1 MRESSTVTEDVK
13 QRLNWLLI
21 FVVICFSVLVISLW
35 YLQMIKGEEFRER
48 AVENCIRALVEDA
61 PRGRIYDRREELLVT
76 NRPAVVVS
84 IIPAEVD
91 DLEKLSERLGRII
104 GISPEEISQ
113 TVKNY
118 LENPFKPVKILDD
131 CKTNKIVEIEE
142 RKDELKG
149 VVLEVK
155 PRRDYLYHDFAA
167 HSLGYVGEIDKE
179 ELQQFGNPK
188 FQGGDIIGKA
198 GLEKYYDDILRGEK
212 GGKEVEVDALGQEIT
227 TLLYQKPVPGE
238 DLVLTID
245 RDLQLY
251 GENLLFDKKGSIIVS
266 DPNSGEILAL
276 VNRPSFNPNLF
287 ADGISHSDWERLSSD
302 VDYPLTNRS
311 VQGVYSPGSI
321 FKVVTA
327 IAALEEGV
335 TDRKRK
341 IYCSGSFE
349 LAGQVFTCWKET
361 GHGSLSI
368 VDGIAHSCN
377 IYFYTL
383 GKDLGIE
390 RFNKYMQK
398 FGLGE
403 KTGIDLPA
411 EAIGTIPSAQWKKRE
426 VNEIW
431 FPGDTI
437 NLSIGQG
444 YLLLTP
450 LQVHNLITTIASE
463 GEVYKLHLVK
473 KIISADGKTVKE
485 IKPEIYK
492 KVDFSLDTIKIIK
505 EGLRQTIL
513 KGTGWRANIKELAV
527 AGKTG
532 TAQNPQGETHAWFIG
547 FAPYENP
554 EVCITV
560 FLENGGEGGEA
571 AAPIARAMMEKYFN
585 KKKKKKGN
593 KGAWHL
599 CFPFDEVLCRDPNFG
614 G

>member
-1 MRESSTVTEDVK
+1 MRESSTVPEDVK

-21 FVVICFSVLVISLW
+21 FVVICFAILVISLW
-35 YLQMIKGEEFRER
+35 YLQMIKGEEFKER
-48 AVENCIRALVEDA
+48 AVENCIRSLVEDA
-61 PRGRIYDRREELLVT
+61 PRGRIYDRQEKLLVT

-91 DLEKLSERLGRII
+91 DLEELSERLSGII
-104 GISPEEISQ
+104 GISPEKISQ

-118 LENPFKPVKILDD
+118 RENPFKPVKILDD

-142 RKDELKG
+142 KKNELKG

-155 PRRDYLYHDFAA
+155 PRRDYLYNDFAA

-212 GGKEVEVDALGQEIT
+212 GGKEVEVDASGQEVA

-245 RDLQLY
+245 KDLQLY
-251 GENLLFDKKGSIIVS
+251 GENLLFGNKGSIIMS
-266 DPNSGEILAL
+266 DPNTGEILAL
-276 VNRPSFNPNLF
+276 VNRPSFNPNIF
-287 ADGISHSDWERLSSD
+287 ANGISSSDWQRLSTD
-302 VDYPLTNRS
+302 ADYPLTNRS

-341 IYCSGSFE
+341 VYCSGSFE
-349 LAGQVFTCWKET
+349 LADQVFTCWKET
-361 GHGSLSI
+361 GHGSLNI
-368 VDGIAHSCN
+368 VDAIAYSCN
-377 IYFYTL
+377 IYFYTM

-411 EAIGTIPSAQWKKRE
+411 EAVGTIPSAQWKERE
-426 VNEIW
+426 FKEIW

-444 YLLLTP
+444 YLLSTP
-450 LQVHNLITTIASE
+450 LQVHNIITAITGE
-463 GEVYKLHLVK
+463 GEIYKLHLVK
-473 KIISADGKTVKE
+473 KVISADGKTVKE
-485 IKPEIYK
+485 IKPEIYRK
-492 KVDFSLDTIKIIK
+492 LNFSPDTFKIVK

-513 KGTGWRANIKELAV
+513 KGTGWRADIKGLAV

-571 AAPIARAMMEKYFN
+571 AAPIARAMLEKYFN
-585 KKKKKKGN
+585 IKN
-593 KGAWHL
+593 
-599 CFPFDEVLCRDPNFG
+599 
-614 G
+614 

>member
-1 MRESSTVTEDVK
+1 MRESSTVPEDVK

-21 FVVICFSVLVISLW
+21 FMVICFSILVISLW
-35 YLQMIKGEEFRER
+35 YLQMIKGEEFKER
-48 AVENCIRALVEDA
+48 AVENCIRSLVEDA
-61 PRGRIYDRREELLVT
+61 PRGRIYDRQEKLLVT

-84 IIPAEVD
+84 VIPAEVD
-91 DLEKLSERLGRII
+91 DLEKLSERLSRII
-104 GISPEEISQ
+104 GISPEKISQ

-118 LENPFKPVKILDD
+118 RENPFKPVKILDD

-149 VVLEVK
+149 VVLEIK

-212 GGKEVEVDALGQEIT
+212 GGKEVEVDALGQEIA
-227 TLLYQKPVPGE
+227 TLLYQKPVPGK

-251 GENLLFDKKGSIIVS
+251 GENLLFGKKGSIIVS

-276 VNRPSFNPNLF
+276 VNRPSFSPNIF
-287 ADGISHSDWERLSSD
+287 ANGISSSDWQRLSSD
-302 VDYPLTNRS
+302 ADYPLTNRS
-311 VQGVYSPGSI
+311 VQGLYSPGSI

-390 RFNKYMQK
+390 RYNKYMQK

-411 EAIGTIPSAQWKKRE
+411 EAIGTIPSAQWKRRE
-426 VNEIW
+426 VKEIW

-450 LQVHNLITTIASE
+450 LQVHNLITTIAME
-463 GEVYKLHLVK
+463 GETYKLHLVK

-492 KVDFSLDTIKIIK
+492 KEDFTSDTFKIIK

-513 KGTGWRANIKELAV
+513 KGTGWRVNIEELAV

-554 EVCITV
+554 EICITV

-571 AAPIARAMMEKYFN
+571 AAPIARAMLEKYFN
-585 KKKKKKGN
+585 IQN
-593 KGAWHL
+593 
-599 CFPFDEVLCRDPNFG
+599 
-614 G
+614 

>member
-1 MRESSTVTEDVK
+1 MRESSTIPEDVK

-21 FVVICFSVLVISLW
+21 FIIICFSILVIILW
-35 YLQMIKGEEFRER
+35 YLQMIKGEEFKKR
-48 AVENCIRALVEDA
+48 AVENCIRSLVEDA
-61 PRGRIYDRREELLVT
+61 PRGRIYDRQEELLVT

-91 DLEKLSERLGRII
+91 DLEKLSERLSRII
-104 GISPEEISQ
+104 DISPEEISQ
-113 TVKNY
+113 IVKNY
-118 LENPFKPVKILDD
+118 RENPFKPVKILDD

-155 PRRDYLYHDFAA
+155 PRRDYLFHDFAA

-188 FQGGDIIGKA
+188 LQGGDIIGKA

-212 GGKEVEVDALGQEIT
+212 GGKEVEVDASGQEIAV
-227 TLLYQKPVPGE
+227 LLYQKPVPGE

-251 GENLLFDKKGSIIVS
+251 GENLLFGKKGSIIVS
-266 DPNSGEILAL
+266 DPKTGEILAMI
-276 VNRPSFNPNLF
+276 NRPSFSPNIF
-287 ADGISHSDWERLSSD
+287 ANGISSSDWQRLSSD
-302 VDYPLTNRS
+302 ADYPLTNRS

-327 IAALEEGV
+327 VAALEEGV
-335 TDRKRK
+335 TNRNRK

-349 LAGQVFTCWKET
+349 LAGQVFACWKET
-361 GHGSLSI
+361 GHGSLSM
-368 VDGIAHSCN
+368 VDAIAHSCN
-377 IYFYTL
+377 VYFYTL

-398 FGLGE
+398 LGVGE

-411 EAIGTIPSAQWKKRE
+411 ESMGIIPSAQWKERE
-426 VNEIW
+426 VKEIW
-431 FPGDTI
+431 FPGDSI

-450 LQVHNLITTIASE
+450 LQVQNVITAIAAD
-463 GEVYKLHLVK
+463 GEIYKLHLVK
-473 KIISADGKTVKE
+473 KIISADGNTVKE
-485 IKPEIYK
+485 IKPEIYRK
-492 KVDFSLDTIKIIK
+492 LNFSPDTFKIVK

-532 TAQNPQGETHAWFIG
+532 TAENPQGETHAWFIG

-571 AAPIARAMMEKYFN
+571 AAPIARAMLEKYFDI
-585 KKKKKKGN
+585 K
-593 KGAWHL
+593 
-599 CFPFDEVLCRDPNFG
+599 R
-614 G
+614 

>member
-1 MRESSTVTEDVK
+1 MRESSTVPEDVK
-13 QRLNWLLI
+13 QRLNLLLI
-21 FVVICFSVLVISLW
+21 FIVICFLILIISLW

-48 AVENCIRALVEDA
+48 AVENCIRSLVEDA
-61 PRGRIYDRREELLVT
+61 PRGRIYDRRGELLVT

-84 IIPAEVD
+84 VIPAEID
-91 DLEKLSERLGRII
+91 DLEKLSERLSKII

-113 TVKNY
+113 IVINY
-118 LENPFKPVKILDD
+118 RENPFKPVKIQDD

-155 PRRDYLYHDFAA
+155 PRRNYLYHDFAA
-167 HSLGYVGEIDKE
+167 HSLGYVGEINKE
-179 ELQQFGNPK
+179 ELQQYGNPK
-188 FQGGDIIGKA
+188 YQGGDIIGKA
-198 GLEKYYDDILRGEK
+198 GLEKYYDDILRGKK
-212 GGKEVEVDALGQEIT
+212 GGKEVEVDALGQEIA
-227 TLLYQKPVPGE
+227 TLLYQKPVPGK

-245 RDLQLY
+245 RDLQLC
-251 GENLLFDKKGSIIVS
+251 GENLLFGKKGSIIAS
-266 DPNSGEILAL
+266 DPNTGEILAMI
-276 VNRPSFNPNLF
+276 NRPSFSPNIF
-287 ADGISHSDWERLSSD
+287 ANGISGSDWQRLSSD
-302 VDYPLTNRS
+302 ADYPLTNRS

-327 IAALEEGV
+327 VAALEEGV
-335 TDRKRK
+335 TNRNRK

-349 LAGQVFTCWKET
+349 LAGQVFTCWNET
-361 GHGSLSI
+361 GHGSLSM
-368 VDGIAHSCN
+368 VDAIAHSCN
-377 IYFYTL
+377 VYFYTL

-398 FGLGE
+398 LGVGE

-411 EAIGTIPSAQWKKRE
+411 EAMGIIPSAQWKERE
-426 VNEIW
+426 VKEIW
-431 FPGDTI
+431 FPGDSI

-450 LQVHNLITTIASE
+450 LQVQNVITAIAAD
-463 GEVYKLHLVK
+463 GEIYKLHLVK
-473 KIISADGKTVKE
+473 KIISADGNTVKE
-485 IKPEIYK
+485 IKPEIYRK
-492 KVDFSLDTIKIIK
+492 LNFSPDTFKIVK

-532 TAQNPQGETHAWFIG
+532 TAENPQGETHAWFIG

-571 AAPIARAMMEKYFN
+571 AAPIARAMLEKYFDI
-585 KKKKKKGN
+585 K
-593 KGAWHL
+593 
-599 CFPFDEVLCRDPNFG
+599 R
-614 G
+614 

>member
-1 MRESSTVTEDVK
+1 MRESSTIPEDVK
-13 QRLNWLLI
+13 QRLNWLSI
-21 FVVICFSVLVISLW
+21 FIIICFVILVISLW
-35 YLQMIKGEEFRER
+35 YLQMIKGGEFKER
-48 AVENCIRALVEDA
+48 AAENCIRSLVEDA
-61 PRGRIYDRREELLVT
+61 PRGRIYDRQKKLLVT

-91 DLEKLSERLGRII
+91 DLEKLSERLSRII
-104 GISPEEISQ
+104 DISPEEISQ

-118 LENPFKPVKILDD
+118 RDNPFKPLKILDD
-131 CKTNKIVEIEE
+131 CEMNKIVEIEE

-155 PRRDYLYHDFAA
+155 PRRNYLYHDFAA

-179 ELQQFGNPK
+179 ELVQFGNPK

-212 GGKEVEVDALGQEIT
+212 GGKEVEVDASGQEIA
-227 TLLYQKPVPGE
+227 TLLYQKPVPGG
-238 DLVLTID
+238 DLILTID
-245 RDLQLY
+245 RELQLY
-251 GENLLFDKKGSIIVS
+251 GENLLFDKKGSIVVS
-266 DPNSGEILAL
+266 DPKTGEILAL
-276 VNRPSFNPNLF
+276 VNKPSFSPNLF
-287 ADGISHSDWERLSSD
+287 ADGISHSDWQRLSFDS
-302 VDYPLTNRS
+302 DYPLTNRS
-311 VQGVYSPGSI
+311 IQGLYSPGSI
-321 FKVVTA
+321 FKVITA

-335 TDRKRK
+335 TDKKRK
-341 IYCSGSFE
+341 IYCPGSFE
-349 LAGQVFTCWKET
+349 LAGQTFTCWKET
-361 GHGSLSI
+361 GHGSLGI

-377 IYFYTL
+377 VYFYTL

-403 KTGIDLPA
+403 KTGIDLPV
-411 EAIGTIPSAQWKKRE
+411 EAVGIIPSAQWKKRE

-450 LQVHNLITTIASE
+450 LQVHTIICAIAAD
-463 GEVYKLHLVK
+463 GEIYKLRLVK
-473 KIISADGKTVKE
+473 KIILAEGETVKE

-492 KVDFSLDTIKIIK
+492 KVDFSLDTFKIVK
-505 EGLRQTIL
+505 EGLRQTLL
-513 KGTGWRANIKELAV
+513 KGTGWRANIDELAI

-547 FAPYENP
+547 YAPYENP

-560 FLENGGEGGEA
+560 FIENGGEGGEA
-571 AAPIARAMMEKYFN
+571 AAPIARAMLEKYIN
-585 KKKKKKGN
+585 IQK
-593 KGAWHL
+593 
-599 CFPFDEVLCRDPNFG
+599 
-614 G
+614 

>member
-1 MRESSTVTEDVK
+1 MRESSTVPEDVK

-21 FVVICFSVLVISLW
+21 FIVICFSVLVISLW
-35 YLQMIKGEEFRER
+35 YLQMIKGEEFKER
-48 AVENCIRALVEDA
+48 AVENCIRSLVEDA
-61 PRGRIYDRREELLVT
+61 PRGRIYDRQEKLLVT
-76 NRPAVVVS
+76 NRPVVVVS

-91 DLEKLSERLGRII
+91 DLEKLSERLSKVI
-104 GISPEEISQ
+104 GISPEKISQ
-113 TVKNY
+113 TIKNY
-118 LENPFKPVKILDD
+118 RENPFKPVKILDD
-131 CKTNKIVEIEE
+131 CSTNKIIEIEE

-212 GGKEVEVDALGQEIT
+212 GGKEVEVDALGQEIA
-227 TLLYQKPVPGE
+227 TLLHQKPVPGK

-251 GENLLFDKKGSIIVS
+251 GENLLFGKKGSIVVS

-276 VNRPSFNPNLF
+276 VNRPSFSPNIF
-287 ADGISHSDWERLSSD
+287 ANGISSSDWQRLSSD
-302 VDYPLTNRS
+302 ADYPLTNRS

-341 IYCSGSFE
+341 IYCSGTFE

-361 GHGSLSI
+361 GHGGLSI

-390 RFNKYMQK
+390 RYNKYMQK

-403 KTGIDLPA
+403 KTSIDLPA
-411 EAIGTIPSAQWKKRE
+411 EAIGTIPSVQWKRRE
-426 VNEIW
+426 VKEIW

-450 LQVHNLITTIASE
+450 LQVHNLITTIAAE
-463 GEVYKLHLVK
+463 GEVFKLHLVK
-473 KIISADGKTVKE
+473 KIISVDGETVEE

-492 KVDFSLDTIKIIK
+492 KVDFSSDTFKIIK

-547 FAPYENP
+547 FAPYEDP
-554 EVCITV
+554 EICITV

-571 AAPIARAMMEKYFN
+571 AAPIARAMLEKYFSIQ
-585 KKKKKKGN
+585 K
-593 KGAWHL
+593 
-599 CFPFDEVLCRDPNFG
+599 
-614 G
+614 

>member
-1 MRESSTVTEDVK
+1 MRESSTIPEDVK

-21 FVVICFSVLVISLW
+21 FIIICFSILVIILW
-35 YLQMIKGEEFRER
+35 YLQMIKGEEFKKR
-48 AVENCIRALVEDA
+48 AVENCIRSLVEDA
-61 PRGRIYDRREELLVT
+61 PRGRIYDRQEELLVT

-91 DLEKLSERLGRII
+91 DLEKLSERLSRII

-118 LENPFKPVKILDD
+118 RENPFKPVKILDD

-155 PRRDYLYHDFAA
+155 PRRDYLYNDFAA

-198 GLEKYYDDILRGEK
+198 GLEKYYDNILRGEK
-212 GGKEVEVDALGQEIT
+212 GGKEVEVDASGQEIAV
-227 TLLYQKPVPGE
+227 LLYQKPVPGE

-251 GENLLFDKKGSIIVS
+251 GENLLFNKKGSIIVS

-276 VNRPSFNPNLF
+276 VNRPSFSPNIF
-287 ADGISHSDWERLSSD
+287 ANGISSSDWQRLSSD
-302 VDYPLTNRS
+302 ADYPLTNRS

-335 TDRKRK
+335 TDRNRK

-349 LAGQVFTCWKET
+349 LAGQVFTCWDET
-361 GHGSLSI
+361 GHGSLSM
-368 VDGIAHSCN
+368 VDAIAHSCN
-377 IYFYTL
+377 VYFYTL

-398 FGLGE
+398 LGVGE
-403 KTGIDLPA
+403 KTGVDLPA
-411 EAIGTIPSAQWKKRE
+411 EAMGIIPSAQWKERE
-426 VNEIW
+426 VKEIW
-431 FPGDTI
+431 FPGDSI

-450 LQVHNLITTIASE
+450 LQVQNVITAIAAD
-463 GEVYKLHLVK
+463 GEIYKLHLVK

-485 IKPEIYK
+485 IKPEIYRK
-492 KVDFSLDTIKIIK
+492 LNFSPDTFKIVK

-513 KGTGWRANIKELAV
+513 NGTGWRANIKELAV

-532 TAQNPQGETHAWFIG
+532 TAENPQGETHAWFIG

-571 AAPIARAMMEKYFN
+571 AAPIARAMLEKYFDI
-585 KKKKKKGN
+585 K
-593 KGAWHL
+593 
-599 CFPFDEVLCRDPNFG
+599 R
-614 G
+614 

>member
-1 MRESSTVTEDVK
+1 MRESSTIPEEVK

-21 FVVICFSVLVISLW
+21 FMVICFLILVIGLW
-35 YLQMIKGEEFRER
+35 YLQMIKGEEFKER

-61 PRGRIYDRREELLVT
+61 PRGRIYDRQEKLLVT

-84 IIPAEVD
+84 VIPAEVD
-91 DLEKLSERLGRII
+91 DLEKLSERLSRII

-113 TVKNY
+113 TVKNHR
-118 LENPFKPVKILDD
+118 ENPFKPVKILDD

-212 GGKEVEVDALGQEIT
+212 GGKEVEVDALGQEIA
-227 TLLYQKPVPGE
+227 TLLYQKPVPGK

-251 GENLLFDKKGSIIVS
+251 GENLLFDKKGSIMVS

-276 VNRPSFNPNLF
+276 VNRPSFSPNLF
-287 ADGISHSDWERLSSD
+287 ANGISSSDWQRLSSD
-302 VDYPLTNRS
+302 TDYPLTNRS
-311 VQGVYSPGSI
+311 VQGLYSPGSI

-327 IAALEEGV
+327 VAALEEGV

-341 IYCSGSFE
+341 IYCSGTFE
-349 LAGQVFTCWKET
+349 LADRVFTCWEET

-368 VDGIAHSCN
+368 IDGIANSCN

-411 EAIGTIPSAQWKKRE
+411 EAVGTIPSAQWKERE
-426 VNEIW
+426 VKEIW

-450 LQVHNLITTIASE
+450 LQVHAIICAIAAE
-463 GEVYKLHLVK
+463 GEIYKLHLAK
-473 KIISADGKTVKE
+473 KIISADGNTVEE

-492 KVDFSLDTIKIIK
+492 KVNFSSDTFKIIK

-513 KGTGWRANIKELAV
+513 KGTGWRANIQELAV

-547 FAPYENP
+547 FAPYEDP
-554 EVCITV
+554 EICITV

-571 AAPIARAMMEKYFN
+571 AAPIARAMLEKYFN
-585 KKKKKKGN
+585 IQN
-593 KGAWHL
+593 
-599 CFPFDEVLCRDPNFG
+599 
-614 G
+614 

>member
-1 MRESSTVTEDVK
+1 MRESSTIPEDVK

-21 FVVICFSVLVISLW
+21 FIIICFSILVIILW
-35 YLQMIKGEEFRER
+35 YLQMIKGEEFKER
-48 AVENCIRALVEDA
+48 AVENCIRSLVEDA
-61 PRGRIYDRREELLVT
+61 PRGRIYDRQEELLVT

-91 DLEKLSERLGRII
+91 DLEKLSERLSRII

-118 LENPFKPVKILDD
+118 RENPFKPVKILDD

-155 PRRDYLYHDFAA
+155 PRRDYLYNDFAA

-212 GGKEVEVDALGQEIT
+212 GGKEVEVDASGQEIT
-227 TLLYQKPVPGE
+227 VLLYQKPVSGR

-251 GENLLFDKKGSIIVS
+251 GENLLLGKKGSIVIS
-266 DPNSGEILAL
+266 DPNTGEILAL
-276 VNRPSFNPNLF
+276 VNRPSFDPNLF
-287 ADGISHSDWERLSSD
+287 ANGISSSDWQRLSSD
-302 VDYPLTNRS
+302 TDYPLTNRS
-311 VQGVYSPGSI
+311 IQGLYSPGSI
-321 FKVVTA
+321 FKVATA
-327 IAALEEGV
+327 AAALEEGV
-335 TDRKRK
+335 TNIKRK
-341 IYCSGSFE
+341 IYCSGTFK
-349 LAGQVFTCWKET
+349 LADRIFNCSKES
-361 GHGSLSI
+361 GHGDLSI
-368 VDGIAHSCN
+368 IDAIAHSCN
-377 IYFYTL
+377 VYFYTV

-398 FGLGE
+398 FGLEE
-403 KTGIDLPA
+403 KNSIDLPE
-411 EAIGTIPSAQWKKRE
+411 EAIGTIPSPQWKARE
-426 VNEIW
+426 IKEIW

-450 LQVHNLITTIASE
+450 LSVHSLITTIAAE
-463 GEVYKLHLVK
+463 GEIYKLHLVK
-473 KIISADGKTVKE
+473 KIISADGKILEE
-485 IKPEIYK
+485 IKPEIHK
-492 KVDFSLDTIKIIK
+492 KVNFSSDTFKIIK

-513 KGTGWRANIKELAV
+513 KGTGWRANIKELTL

-560 FLENGGEGGEA
+560 FIENGGEGGVE
-571 AAPIARAMMEKYFN
+571 AAPIARAMLEKYFN
-585 KKKKKKGN
+585 IK
-593 KGAWHL
+593 
-599 CFPFDEVLCRDPNFG
+599 E
-614 G
+614 

>member
-1 MRESSTVTEDVK
+1 MRESSTIPEDVK

-21 FVVICFSVLVISLW
+21 FVIICFAILVISLW
-35 YLQMIKGEEFRER
+35 YLQMIKGEEFKER
-48 AVENCIRALVEDA
+48 SVKNCIRSLVEDA
-61 PRGRIYDRREELLVT
+61 PRGRIYDRQEALLVT

-104 GISPEEISQ
+104 DISPEEI
-113 TVKNY
+113 VLKIKNY
-118 LENPFKPVKILDD
+118 RENPFKPVKILDD
-131 CKTNKIVEIEE
+131 CKINKVIEIEE

-155 PRRDYLYHDFAA
+155 PRRNYLYHDFAA
-167 HSLGYVGEIDKE
+167 HSLGYVGEINKE
-179 ELQQFGNPK
+179 ELQQRDNPK
-188 FQGGDIIGKA
+188 FLGGDIIGRS

-212 GGKEVEVDALGQEIT
+212 GGKEVEVDALGQEVT
-227 TLLYQKPVPGE
+227 VLLYQKPVPGK
-238 DLVLTID
+238 DLILTID
-245 RDLQLY
+245 KDLQLY
-251 GENLLFDKKGSIIVS
+251 GENLLFGKKGSIVVS
-266 DPNSGEILAL
+266 DPKTGEILAL
-276 VNRPSFNPNLF
+276 VNKPSFSPNLF
-287 ADGISHSDWERLSSD
+287 ANGISHTDWQRLSSD
-302 VDYPLTNRS
+302 SNYPLTNRS
-311 VQGVYSPGSI
+311 LQGAYPPGSI

-341 IYCSGSFE
+341 IYCSGTFE
-349 LAGQVFTCWKET
+349 LADRVITCWKET

-368 VDGIAHSCN
+368 IDAIANSCN
-377 IYFYTL
+377 VYFYTL

-390 RFNKYMQK
+390 KFNKYMQE
-398 FGLGE
+398 FELGK

-411 EAIGTIPSAQWKKRE
+411 EAIGIIPSAQWKERE
-426 VNEIW
+426 VKEIW

-450 LQVHNLITTIASE
+450 LQVHNVITSIAME
-463 GEVYKLHLVK
+463 GEIYKLHLAK

-485 IKPEIYK
+485 IKPEIFK
-492 KVDFSLDTIKIIK
+492 ELNFSPDTFKIIK

-513 KGTGWRANIKELAV
+513 KGTGWRANIEELAV

-547 FAPYENP
+547 FAPYEAP
-554 EVCITV
+554 EICITV
-560 FLENGGEGGEA
+560 FVENGGEGGEV
-571 AAPIARAMMEKYFN
+571 AAPIARAMLEKYFN
-585 KKKKKKGN
+585 IK
-593 KGAWHL
+593 
-599 CFPFDEVLCRDPNFG
+599 R
-614 G
+614 

>member
-1 MRESSTVTEDVK
+1 MRESSTVPEDVK
-13 QRLNWLLI
+13 QRLNWLLVFI
-21 FVVICFSVLVISLW
+21 VICFSILIISLW
-35 YLQMIKGEEFRER
+35 YLQMIKGEEFKER
-48 AVENCIRALVEDA
+48 AVENSIRALVEDA
-61 PRGRIYDRREELLVT
+61 PRGRIYDRQEKLLVT

-91 DLEKLSERLGRII
+91 DLKKLSERLSKII
-104 GISPEEISQ
+104 AISSEEISQ
-113 TVKNY
+113 IVKNY
-118 LENPFKPVKILDD
+118 QENPFKPVKILDD
-131 CKTNKIVEIEE
+131 VKTNKIVEIEE

-149 VVLEVK
+149 VILEVK
-155 PRRDYLYHDFAA
+155 PRRNYLYHDFAA
-167 HSLGYVGEIDKE
+167 HSLGFVGEIDKE
-179 ELQQFGNPK
+179 ELQRFGNPK

-212 GGKEVEVDALGQEIT
+212 GGRKVEVDALGREIA
-227 TLLYQKPVPGE
+227 TLLYQKPVPGK

-251 GENLLFDKKGSIIVS
+251 GENLLFGKKGSIIVS

-276 VNRPSFNPNLF
+276 VNRPSFSPNLF

-302 VDYPLTNRS
+302 ADYLLTNRS
-311 VQGVYSPGSI
+311 VHGVYAPGSI

-335 TDRKRK
+335 TDRERK
-341 IYCSGSFE
+341 IYCSGSFK
-349 LAGQVFTCWKET
+349 LADWVFTCWKET

-368 VDGIAHSCN
+368 VDAIAQSCN
-377 IYFYTL
+377 VHFYTL
-383 GKDLGIE
+383 GNELGIE
-390 RFNKYMQK
+390 GFNKYMQK

-403 KTGIDLPA
+403 KTGIDLPT
-411 EAIGTIPSAQWKKRE
+411 EAIGIIPSAQWKKRE
-426 VNEIW
+426 IKEIW

-450 LQVHNLITTIASE
+450 LQVHNLVTTIAAE

-473 KIISADGKTVKE
+473 KIISADGNTVEE
-485 IKPEIYK
+485 IKPEIYRR
-492 KVDFSLDTIKIIK
+492 VNFSPDTSKIIK

-513 KGTGWRANIKELAV
+513 KGTGWRANIKEVAV

-532 TAQNPQGETHAWFIG
+532 TAQNPHGETHAWFIG
-547 FAPYENP
+547 FAPYEDP
-554 EVCITV
+554 EICITV

-571 AAPIARAMMEKYFN
+571 AAPIARAMLEKYFSIQ
-585 KKKKKKGN
+585 K
-593 KGAWHL
+593 
-599 CFPFDEVLCRDPNFG
+599 
-614 G
+614 

>member
-1 MRESSTVTEDVK
+1 MRESSTVPEDVK

-21 FVVICFSVLVISLW
+21 FIVICFSILVISLW
-35 YLQMIKGEEFRER
+35 YLQMIKGEEFKER

-61 PRGRIYDRREELLVT
+61 PRGRIYDRQEKLLVT

-91 DLEKLSERLGRII
+91 DLEKLSERLSRII

-113 TVKNY
+113 IVKNY
-118 LENPFKPVKILDD
+118 RENPFKPVKILDD
-131 CKTNKIVEIEE
+131 CNTKKIIEIEE

-212 GGKEVEVDALGQEIT
+212 GGKEVEVDALGQEIA
-227 TLLYQKPVPGE
+227 TLLYQKPVPGK

-251 GENLLFDKKGSIIVS
+251 GENLLFGKKGSIIVS

-276 VNRPSFNPNLF
+276 VNRPSFSPNIF
-287 ADGISHSDWERLSSD
+287 ANGISSSDWQRLSSD
-302 VDYPLTNRS
+302 ADYPLTNRS

-327 IAALEEGV
+327 IVALEEGV

-349 LAGQVFTCWKET
+349 LADQVFICWRET

-390 RFNKYMQK
+390 RFNKYLQK

-426 VNEIW
+426 VKEIW

-450 LQVHNLITTIASE
+450 LQVHNLITTIATE
-463 GEVYKLHLVK
+463 GEVYKLHLAK
-473 KIISADGKTVKE
+473 KIISVDGNTVEE
-485 IKPEIYK
+485 IKPEIYR
-492 KVDFSLDTIKIIK
+492 KVDFSSDTFKIIK

-513 KGTGWRANIKELAV
+513 KGTGWRVNIKELAV

-547 FAPYENP
+547 FAPYEDP
-554 EVCITV
+554 EICITI
-560 FLENGGEGGEA
+560 FLENGGEGGEVA
-571 AAPIARAMMEKYFN
+571 TPIARAMLEKYFSIQ
-585 KKKKKKGN
+585 K
-593 KGAWHL
+593 
-599 CFPFDEVLCRDPNFG
+599 
-614 G
+614 

>member
-1 MRESSTVTEDVK
+1 MRESSTVPEDVK
-13 QRLNWLLI
+13 QRLNWLLVFI
-21 FVVICFSVLVISLW
+21 VICFSILIISLW
-35 YLQMIKGEEFRER
+35 YLQMIKGEEFKER
-48 AVENCIRALVEDA
+48 AVENSIRALVEDA
-61 PRGRIYDRREELLVT
+61 PRGRIYDRQGELLVT

-91 DLEKLSERLGRII
+91 DLKKLSERLSKII
-104 GISPEEISQ
+104 AISSEEISQ
-113 TVKNY
+113 IVKNY
-118 LENPFKPVKILDD
+118 QENPFKPVKILDD
-131 CKTNKIVEIEE
+131 IKTNKIVEIEE

-149 VVLEVK
+149 VILEVK
-155 PRRDYLYHDFAA
+155 PRRNYLYHDFAA

-179 ELQQFGNPK
+179 ELQRFGNPK

-212 GGKEVEVDALGQEIT
+212 GGREVEVDALGREIA
-227 TLLYQKPVPGE
+227 TLLYQKPVPGK

-245 RDLQLY
+245 RNLQLY
-251 GENLLFDKKGSIIVS
+251 GENLLFGKKGSIIVS

-276 VNRPSFNPNLF
+276 VNRPSFSPNLF

-302 VDYPLTNRS
+302 ADYLLTNRS
-311 VQGVYSPGSI
+311 VHGVYSPGSI

-335 TDRKRK
+335 TDRERK
-341 IYCSGSFE
+341 IYCSGSFK
-349 LAGQVFTCWKET
+349 LADWVFTCWKET

-368 VDGIAHSCN
+368 VDAIAQSCN
-377 IYFYTL
+377 VHFYTL
-383 GKDLGIE
+383 GNELGIE
-390 RFNKYMQK
+390 GFNKYMQK

-411 EAIGTIPSAQWKKRE
+411 EAVGIIPSAQWKKRE
-426 VNEIW
+426 IKEIW

-450 LQVHNLITTIASE
+450 LQVHNLITTIAAE

-473 KIISADGKTVKE
+473 KIISADGNTVEE
-485 IKPEIYK
+485 IKPEIYRR
-492 KVDFSLDTIKIIK
+492 VNFSPDTSKIIK

-513 KGTGWRANIKELAV
+513 KGTGWRANIKEVAV

-532 TAQNPQGETHAWFIG
+532 TAQNPHGETHAWFIG
-547 FAPYENP
+547 FAPYEDP
-554 EVCITV
+554 EICITV

-571 AAPIARAMMEKYFN
+571 AAPIARAMLEKYFSI
-585 KKKKKKGN
+585 
-593 KGAWHL
+593 
-599 CFPFDEVLCRDPNFG
+599 
-614 G
+614 

>member
-1 MRESSTVTEDVK
+1 MRESSTIPEDVK

-21 FVVICFSVLVISLW
+21 FIVICFSILVISLW
-35 YLQMIKGEEFRER
+35 YLQMIKGEEFKER

-61 PRGRIYDRREELLVT
+61 PRGRIYDRQEKLLVT

-91 DLEKLSERLGRII
+91 DLEKLSERLSRII
-104 GISPEEISQ
+104 GISPEEISH

-118 LENPFKPVKILDD
+118 RENPFKPVKILDD

-142 RKDELKG
+142 KKDELKG

-155 PRRDYLYHDFAA
+155 PRRDYLYHEFAA

-212 GGKEVEVDALGQEIT
+212 GGKEVEVDALGQEIA
-227 TLLYQKPVPGE
+227 TLLYQKPVPGK

-251 GENLLFDKKGSIIVS
+251 GENLLFGKKGSIIVS

-287 ADGISHSDWERLSSD
+287 ADGISHSDWQRLSSD
-302 VDYPLTNRS
+302 ADYPLTNRS
-311 VQGVYSPGSI
+311 VQGLYSPGSI

-398 FGLGE
+398 FGLGK
-403 KTGIDLPA
+403 KTDIDLPA

-426 VNEIW
+426 VKEIW

-450 LQVHNLITTIASE
+450 LQVHNLITTIATE

-473 KIISADGKTVKE
+473 KIISADGNTVEE
-485 IKPEIYK
+485 IKPEIYR
-492 KVDFSLDTIKIIK
+492 KVNFFADTSKIIK

-513 KGTGWRANIKELAV
+513 KGTGWRANIKELAL

-532 TAQNPQGETHAWFIG
+532 TAQNPHGETHAWFIG
-547 FAPYENP
+547 FAPYEDP
-554 EVCITV
+554 EICITV

-571 AAPIARAMMEKYFN
+571 AAPVARAMLEKYFSIQ
-585 KKKKKKGN
+585 K
-593 KGAWHL
+593 
-599 CFPFDEVLCRDPNFG
+599 
-614 G
+614 

>member
-1 MRESSTVTEDVK
+1 
-13 QRLNWLLI
+13 
-21 FVVICFSVLVISLW
+21 
-35 YLQMIKGEEFRER
+35 
-48 AVENCIRALVEDA
+48 
-61 PRGRIYDRREELLVT
+61 
-76 NRPAVVVS
+76 
-84 IIPAEVD
+84 
-91 DLEKLSERLGRII
+91 
-104 GISPEEISQ
+104 
-113 TVKNY
+113 
-118 LENPFKPVKILDD
+118 
-131 CKTNKIVEIEE
+131 
-142 RKDELKG
+142 

-155 PRRDYLYHDFAA
+155 PRRDYLYQDFAA

-179 ELQQFGNPK
+179 ELQRFDNPK

-212 GGKEVEVDALGQEIT
+212 GGKEVEVDALGQEIA
-227 TLLYQKPVPGE
+227 TLLYQKPVPGK

-251 GENLLFDKKGSIIVS
+251 GENLLFGKKGSIVVS
-266 DPNSGEILAL
+266 DPNTGEILAL
-276 VNRPSFNPNLF
+276 VNRPSFGPNLF
-287 ADGISHSDWERLSSD
+287 ANGISSSDWKTLSFD
-302 VDYPLTNRS
+302 TDYPLTNRS
-311 VQGVYSPGSI
+311 VQGLYSPGSI

-327 IAALEEGV
+327 TAALEEGV
-335 TDRKRK
+335 TDIKRK
-341 IYCSGSFE
+341 IYCSGTFE
-349 LAGQVFTCWKET
+349 LADRVFNCSKET

-368 VDGIAHSCN
+368 IDAIAHSCN

-383 GKDLGIE
+383 GNELGIE

-398 FGLGE
+398 YGLGE
-403 KTGIDLPA
+403 KTGIDLPE
-411 EAIGTIPSAQWKKRE
+411 EAIGTIPSAQWKERE
-426 VNEIW
+426 IKEIW

-450 LQVHNLITTIASE
+450 LLVHSLITTIAAE

-473 KIISADGKTVKE
+473 KIISADGNTVEE
-485 IKPEIYK
+485 IKPVIHK
-492 KVDFSLDTIKIIK
+492 KVNFSSDTFKIIK

-560 FLENGGEGGEA
+560 FIENGGEGGVA
-571 AAPIARAMMEKYFN
+571 AAPIARAMLEKYFN
-585 KKKKKKGN
+585 IK
-593 KGAWHL
+593 
-599 CFPFDEVLCRDPNFG
+599 E
-614 G
+614 

>member
-1 MRESSTVTEDVK
+1 MRESSTVPEDVK

-35 YLQMIKGEEFRER
+35 YLQMIKGEEFKER
-48 AVENCIRALVEDA
+48 AVENCIRSLVEDA
-61 PRGRIYDRREELLVT
+61 PRGRIYDRQEELLVT

-84 IIPAEVD
+84 IIPAEVN
-91 DLEKLSERLGRII
+91 DLEKLSERLSRII
-104 GISPEEISQ
+104 GISPEEIAL

-118 LENPFKPVKILDD
+118 RENPFKPVKILDD

-179 ELQQFGNPK
+179 ELQRFGNPK

-212 GGKEVEVDALGQEIT
+212 GGKEVEVDALGQEVA
-227 TLLYQKPVPGE
+227 TLLYQKPIPGE

-251 GENLLFDKKGSIIVS
+251 GENLLFDKKGSIVVS
-266 DPNSGEILAL
+266 NPNSGEILAL
-276 VNRPSFNPNLF
+276 VNRPSFSPNLF
-287 ADGISHSDWERLSSD
+287 ANGISSSDWQRLSSD
-302 VDYPLTNRS
+302 ADYPLTNRS
-311 VQGVYSPGSI
+311 VQGLYSPGSI

-383 GKDLGIE
+383 GKELEIE
-390 RFNKYMQK
+390 RYNKYMQK

-426 VNEIW
+426 VKEIW

-450 LQVHNLITTIASE
+450 LQVHTIICAIAAD
-463 GEVYKLHLVK
+463 GEIYKLHLVK

-485 IKPEIYK
+485 IKPEVYK
-492 KVDFSLDTIKIIK
+492 DVGISINTFYIVK

-571 AAPIARAMMEKYFN
+571 AAPMARAMLEKYFN
-585 KKKKKKGN
+585 IKN
-593 KGAWHL
+593 
-599 CFPFDEVLCRDPNFG
+599 
-614 G
+614 

>member
-1 MRESSTVTEDVK
+1 MRESSTVPEDVK

-21 FVVICFSVLVISLW
+21 FMVICFSILVISLW

-61 PRGRIYDRREELLVT
+61 PRGRIYDRQEKLLVT

-91 DLEKLSERLGRII
+91 DLEKLSERLSKII

-113 TVKNY
+113 IVKNY
-118 LENPFKPVKILDD
+118 RENPFKPVKILDD
-131 CKTNKIVEIEE
+131 CKTNKIVEVEE
-142 RKDELKG
+142 KKDELKG

-212 GGKEVEVDALGQEIT
+212 GGKEVEVDALGQEIA

-245 RDLQLY
+245 RDLQFY
-251 GENLLFDKKGSIIVS
+251 GENLLFDKKGSIVVS

-287 ADGISHSDWERLSSD
+287 ADGISHSDWQKLSSD
-302 VDYPLTNRS
+302 ADYPLTNRS
-311 VQGVYSPGSI
+311 VQGLYSPGSI

-327 IAALEEGV
+327 MAALEAGV

-341 IYCSGSFE
+341 IYCSSSFE
-349 LAGQVFTCWKET
+349 LTGQVFTCWKET

-411 EAIGTIPSAQWKKRE
+411 EAIGIIPSAQWKKRE
-426 VNEIW
+426 VKEIW

-450 LQVHNLITTIASE
+450 LQVHNLITTIAAE
-463 GEVYKLHLVK
+463 GDIYKLYLVK
-473 KIISADGKTVKE
+473 KIIAADGSIVEE

-492 KVDFSLDTIKIIK
+492 KVDFSSDTFKIIK
-505 EGLRQTIL
+505 EGLRETIL

-532 TAQNPQGETHAWFIG
+532 TAQNPHGETHAWFIG

-560 FLENGGEGGEA
+560 FIENGGEGGET
-571 AAPIARAMMEKYFN
+571 AAPIARAMLEKYFN
-585 KKKKKKGN
+585 IQK
-593 KGAWHL
+593 
-599 CFPFDEVLCRDPNFG
+599 
-614 G
+614 

>member
-1 MRESSTVTEDVK
+1 MKESSTISEDVK

-21 FVVICFSVLVISLW
+21 FIVICFITLVLSLW
-35 YLQMIKGEEFRER
+35 YLQMIKGEEFKER
-48 AVENCIRALVEDA
+48 AVENRIRSLVEDA
-61 PRGRIYDRREELLVT
+61 PRGRIYDRQGELLVT

-91 DLEKLSERLGRII
+91 DLKKLSERLSKII
-104 GISPEEISQ
+104 GISSEEISQ
-113 TVKNY
+113 IVKNY

-131 CKTNKIVEIEE
+131 VKTNKIVEIEE

-149 VVLEVK
+149 VILEVK
-155 PRRDYLYHDFAA
+155 PRRNYLYHNFAA

-179 ELQQFGNPK
+179 ELQRFGNPK

-212 GGKEVEVDALGQEIT
+212 GGREVEVDALGREIA
-227 TLLYQKPVPGE
+227 TLLYQKPVPGK

-251 GENLLFDKKGSIIVS
+251 GENLLFGKKGSIIVS
-266 DPNSGEILAL
+266 DPNNGEILAL
-276 VNRPSFNPNLF
+276 VNRPSFSPNLF

-302 VDYPLTNRS
+302 ADYLLTNRS
-311 VQGVYSPGSI
+311 VHGVYSPGSI

-335 TDRKRK
+335 TDRERK
-341 IYCSGSFE
+341 IYCSGSFK
-349 LAGQVFTCWKET
+349 LADRVFTCWKET
-361 GHGSLSI
+361 GHGILRI
-368 VDGIAHSCN
+368 VDAIAQSCN
-377 IYFYTL
+377 VHFYTL
-383 GKDLGIE
+383 GNELGIE
-390 RFNKYMQK
+390 GFYKYMQK

-403 KTGIDLPA
+403 KTGIDLPS
-411 EAIGTIPSAQWKKRE
+411 EAIGIIPSAQWKKRE
-426 VNEIW
+426 IKEIW

-450 LQVHNLITTIASE
+450 LQVHNLITVIATE

-485 IKPEIYK
+485 IKPEIYR
-492 KVDFSLDTIKIIK
+492 KVNFSPDTFKIIK

-547 FAPYENP
+547 FAPYEDP
-554 EVCITV
+554 EIGITV

-571 AAPIARAMMEKYFN
+571 AAPIARAMFEKYFN
-585 KKKKKKGN
+585 IKN
-593 KGAWHL
+593 
-599 CFPFDEVLCRDPNFG
+599 
-614 G
+614 

>member
-1 MRESSTVTEDVK
+1 MRESSTIPEDVK

-21 FVVICFSVLVISLW
+21 FVVICFSILVVSLW
-35 YLQMIKGEEFRER
+35 YLQMIKGEEFKER
-48 AVENCIRALVEDA
+48 AVENCIRSLVEDA
-61 PRGRIYDRREELLVT
+61 PRGRIYDCQENLLVT

-84 IIPAEVD
+84 VIPAEVD
-91 DLEKLSERLGRII
+91 DLEKLSERLSRII

-113 TVKNY
+113 IVKNY
-118 LENPFKPVKILDD
+118 RENPFKPVKILDD
-131 CKTNKIVEIEE
+131 CKTNKIIEIEE

-155 PRRDYLYHDFAA
+155 PRRDYPYHDFAA

-212 GGKEVEVDALGQEIT
+212 GGKEVEVDALGQEIA
-227 TLLYQKPVPGE
+227 TLLFQKPIPGK

-245 RDLQLY
+245 RDLQLC
-251 GENLLFDKKGSIIVS
+251 GENLLFNKKGSIMVS

-276 VNRPSFNPNLF
+276 VNRPSFSPNIF
-287 ADGISHSDWERLSSD
+287 ANGISSSDWQRLSSD
-302 VDYPLTNRS
+302 ADYPLTNRS
-311 VQGVYSPGSI
+311 VQGLYSPGSI

-327 IAALEEGV
+327 VAALEEGV

-349 LAGQVFTCWKET
+349 LAGQVFTCWDET

-368 VDGIAHSCN
+368 VDAIAHSCN

-390 RFNKYMQK
+390 RFNKCMQK

-426 VNEIW
+426 VKEIW

-450 LQVHNLITTIASE
+450 LQVHNIITAIAGE
-463 GEVYKLHLVK
+463 GEIYKLHLVK
-473 KIISADGKTVKE
+473 KIISANGKTIKE

-492 KVDFSLDTIKIIK
+492 KLNFSPDTFQILK

-560 FLENGGEGGEA
+560 FIENGGEGGEA
-571 AAPIARAMMEKYFN
+571 AAPIARAMLEKYFDIQN
-585 KKKKKKGN
+585 
-593 KGAWHL
+593 
-599 CFPFDEVLCRDPNFG
+599 
-614 G
+614 

>member
-1 MRESSTVTEDVK
+1 MRESSTVPEDVK

-21 FVVICFSVLVISLW
+21 FIVICFITLVLGLW
-35 YLQMIKGEEFRER
+35 YLQMIKGEEFKER
-48 AVENCIRALVEDA
+48 AVENRIRSLVEDA
-61 PRGRIYDRREELLVT
+61 PRGRIYDRQGELLVT

-91 DLEKLSERLGRII
+91 DLKKLSEKLSKII
-104 GISPEEISQ
+104 GISSEEISQ

-118 LENPFKPVKILDD
+118 QENPFKPVKILDD
-131 CKTNKIVEIEE
+131 VKTNKIVEIEE

-149 VVLEVK
+149 VILEVK
-155 PRRDYLYHDFAA
+155 PRRNYLYHDFAA

-179 ELQQFGNPK
+179 ELQRFGNPK

-212 GGKEVEVDALGQEIT
+212 GGREVEVDVLGREIA
-227 TLLYQKPVPGE
+227 TLLYQKPVPGK

-245 RDLQLY
+245 RDLQLF
-251 GENLLFDKKGSIIVS
+251 GENLLFGKKGSIIVS

-276 VNRPSFNPNLF
+276 VNRPSFSPNLF

-302 VDYPLTNRS
+302 ADYLLTNRS
-311 VQGVYSPGSI
+311 VQGVYAPGSI

-335 TDRKRK
+335 TDRERK
-341 IYCSGSFE
+341 IYCPGFFE
-349 LAGQVFTCWKET
+349 LADQVFTCWKKT
-361 GHGSLSI
+361 GHGLLSI
-368 VDGIAHSCN
+368 VDAIAQSCN
-377 IYFYTL
+377 VHFYTL
-383 GKDLGIE
+383 GNELGIE
-390 RFNKYMQK
+390 GFNKYMQK

-426 VNEIW
+426 IKEIW

-450 LQVHNLITTIASE
+450 LQVHNLITVIATE

-485 IKPEIYK
+485 IKPEIYR
-492 KVDFSLDTIKIIK
+492 KVNFSPDTFKIVK
-505 EGLRQTIL
+505 EGLRKTIL
-513 KGTGWRANIKELAV
+513 EGTGWRANIKELAV

-547 FAPYENP
+547 FAPYEDP
-554 EVCITV
+554 EISITV

-571 AAPIARAMMEKYFN
+571 AAPIARAMFEKYFN
-585 KKKKKKGN
+585 IQK
-593 KGAWHL
+593 
-599 CFPFDEVLCRDPNFG
+599 
-614 G
+614 

>member
-1 MRESSTVTEDVK
+1 MRESSTVPEDVK

-21 FVVICFSVLVISLW
+21 FMIICFSILVISLW

-48 AVENCIRALVEDA
+48 AVENCIRSLVEDA
-61 PRGRIYDRREELLVT
+61 PRGRIYDREEKLLVT

-91 DLEKLSERLGRII
+91 DLEKLSERLSRII
-104 GISPEEISQ
+104 GISPEKISQ

-118 LENPFKPVKILDD
+118 RENPFKPVKILDD
-131 CKTNKIVEIEE
+131 CNTKKIIEIEE

-212 GGKEVEVDALGQEIT
+212 GGKEVEVNALGQEIA
-227 TLLYQKPVPGE
+227 TLLHQKPIPGE

-251 GENLLFDKKGSIIVS
+251 GENLLYDKKGSIVVS

-276 VNRPSFNPNLF
+276 VNRPSFSPNIF
-287 ADGISHSDWERLSSD
+287 ANGISSSDWQRLSSD
-302 VDYPLTNRS
+302 ADYPLSNRS
-311 VQGVYSPGSI
+311 VQGLYSPGSI

-327 IAALEEGV
+327 AAALEEGV
-335 TDRKRK
+335 TDRERK

-349 LAGQVFTCWKET
+349 LANQVFVCWKET
-361 GHGSLSI
+361 GHGSLSM
-368 VDGIAHSCN
+368 VDAIAHSCN
-377 IYFYTL
+377 VYFYTL

-390 RFNKYMQK
+390 RFNKYMRK
-398 FGLGE
+398 FGLGA

-411 EAIGTIPSAQWKKRE
+411 EAMGTIPSAQWKERE
-426 VNEIW
+426 VKEIW

-450 LQVHNLITTIASE
+450 LQVHNVITTIAVE
-463 GEVYKLHLVK
+463 GEIYKLHLVK
-473 KIISADGKTVKE
+473 KIISADGNTVKE
-485 IKPEIYK
+485 ITPEIYK
-492 KVDFSLDTIKIIK
+492 KVDFTSDTFKIIK

-513 KGTGWRANIKELAV
+513 KGTGWRANIKEFAV

-571 AAPIARAMMEKYFN
+571 AAPIARAMLEKYFSIR
-585 KKKKKKGN
+585 K
-593 KGAWHL
+593 
-599 CFPFDEVLCRDPNFG
+599 
-614 G
+614 

>member
-1 MRESSTVTEDVK
+1 M
-13 QRLNWLLI
+13 
-21 FVVICFSVLVISLW
+21 
-35 YLQMIKGEEFRER
+35 
-48 AVENCIRALVEDA
+48 
-61 PRGRIYDRREELLVT
+61 
-76 NRPAVVVS
+76 
-84 IIPAEVD
+84 
-91 DLEKLSERLGRII
+91 
-104 GISPEEISQ
+104 
-113 TVKNY
+113 
-118 LENPFKPVKILDD
+118 
-131 CKTNKIVEIEE
+131 
-142 RKDELKG
+142 
-149 VVLEVK
+149 
-155 PRRDYLYHDFAA
+155 
-167 HSLGYVGEIDKE
+167 
-179 ELQQFGNPK
+179 
-188 FQGGDIIGKA
+188 
-198 GLEKYYDDILRGEK
+198 
-212 GGKEVEVDALGQEIT
+212 
-227 TLLYQKPVPGE
+227 
-238 DLVLTID
+238 VLTID
-245 RDLQLY
+245 RDLHLY
-251 GENLLFDKKGSIIVS
+251 GENLLFDKKGSFLVS

-287 ADGISHSDWERLSSD
+287 ADGISHSDWQKLSSD
-302 VDYPLTNRS
+302 ADYPLTNRS
-311 VQGVYSPGSI
+311 VQGLYSPGSI

-327 IAALEEGV
+327 MAALEEGV

-341 IYCSGSFE
+341 IYCSSSFE

-411 EAIGTIPSAQWKKRE
+411 EAIGIIPSAQWKKRE
-426 VNEIW
+426 VKEIW

-450 LQVHNLITTIASE
+450 LQVHNLITTIAAE
-463 GEVYKLHLVK
+463 GDIYKLYLVK
-473 KIISADGKTVKE
+473 KIIAADGSIVEE

-492 KVDFSLDTIKIIK
+492 KVDCSSDTFKIIK

-547 FAPYENP
+547 FAPYGNP

-560 FLENGGEGGEA
+560 FIENGGEGGEI
-571 AAPIARAMMEKYFN
+571 AAPIARAMLEKYFN
-585 KKKKKKGN
+585 IQN
-593 KGAWHL
+593 
-599 CFPFDEVLCRDPNFG
+599 
-614 G
+614 

>member
-1 MRESSTVTEDVK
+1 
-13 QRLNWLLI
+13 
-21 FVVICFSVLVISLW
+21 
-35 YLQMIKGEEFRER
+35 MIKGEEFRER

-585 KKKKKKGN
+585 IKN
-593 KGAWHL
+593 
-599 CFPFDEVLCRDPNFG
+599 
-614 G
+614 

>member
-1 MRESSTVTEDVK
+1 MRESSTVPEDVK

-21 FVVICFSVLVISLW
+21 FVIICFAILVISLW
-35 YLQMIKGEEFRER
+35 YLQMIKGEEFKER
-48 AVENCIRALVEDA
+48 AVENCIRSLVEDA
-61 PRGRIYDRREELLVT
+61 PRGRIYDRQEELLVT

-91 DLEKLSERLGRII
+91 DLEKLSERLSRII

-113 TVKNY
+113 IVKNHR
-118 LENPFKPVKILDD
+118 ENPFKPVKILDD
-131 CKTNKIVEIEE
+131 CKTNKIIEIEE

-155 PRRDYLYHDFAA
+155 PRRDYIYHDFAA

-212 GGKEVEVDALGQEIT
+212 GGKEVEVDALGQEIAI
-227 TLLYQKPVPGE
+227 LLYQKPVPGE

-245 RDLQLY
+245 KDLQLY
-251 GENLLFDKKGSIIVS
+251 GENLLFGKKGSIIVS
-266 DPNSGEILAL
+266 NSNSGEILAL
-276 VNRPSFNPNLF
+276 VNRPSFNPNIF
-287 ADGISHSDWERLSSD
+287 ANGISSSNWKRLSSD
-302 VDYPLTNRS
+302 ADYPLTNRS
-311 VQGVYSPGSI
+311 VQGVYPPGSI

-327 IAALEEGV
+327 IAALEEGI

-341 IYCSGSFE
+341 IYCSGSLE

-368 VDGIAHSCN
+368 VDAIAHSCN

-390 RFNKYMQK
+390 RFDKYMQK
-398 FGLGE
+398 LGLGE

-411 EAIGTIPSAQWKKRE
+411 EAVGIIPSAQWKERE
-426 VNEIW
+426 VKEIW

-450 LQVHNLITTIASE
+450 LRVHNLITTIATE
-463 GEVYKLHLVK
+463 GEIYNLHLVK
-473 KIISADGKTVKE
+473 KIISVDGKNVKE

-492 KVDFSLDTIKIIK
+492 KVDFSPDTFKIVK

-560 FLENGGEGGEA
+560 FIENGGEGGEA
-571 AAPIARAMMEKYFN
+571 AAPIARAMLEKYFN
-585 KKKKKKGN
+585 IKN
-593 KGAWHL
+593 
-599 CFPFDEVLCRDPNFG
+599 
-614 G
+614 

>member
-1 MRESSTVTEDVK
+1 MRESSTIPEDVK

-21 FVVICFSVLVISLW
+21 FIIICFSILVIILW
-35 YLQMIKGEEFRER
+35 YLQMIKGEEFKER
-48 AVENCIRALVEDA
+48 AVENCIRSLVEDA
-61 PRGRIYDRREELLVT
+61 PRGRIYDRQEELLVT

-91 DLEKLSERLGRII
+91 DLEKLSERLSRII
-104 GISPEEISQ
+104 DISPEEISQ
-113 TVKNY
+113 IVKNY
-118 LENPFKPVKILDD
+118 RENPFKPVKILDD

-155 PRRDYLYHDFAA
+155 PRRDYLFHDFAA

-212 GGKEVEVDALGQEIT
+212 GGKEVEVDALGQEIAV
-227 TLLYQKPVPGE
+227 LLYQKPVPGE

-251 GENLLFDKKGSIIVS
+251 GENLLFGKKGSIIVS
-266 DPNSGEILAL
+266 DPKTGEILAMI
-276 VNRPSFNPNLF
+276 NRPSFSPNIF
-287 ADGISHSDWERLSSD
+287 ANGISSSDWQRLSSD
-302 VDYPLTNRS
+302 ADYPLTNRS

-327 IAALEEGV
+327 VAALEEGV
-335 TDRKRK
+335 TNRNRK

-349 LAGQVFTCWKET
+349 LAGQVFACWKET
-361 GHGSLSI
+361 GHGSLSM
-368 VDGIAHSCN
+368 VDAIAHSCN
-377 IYFYTL
+377 VYFYTL

-398 FGLGE
+398 LGVGE

-411 EAIGTIPSAQWKKRE
+411 EAMGIIPSAQWKERE
-426 VNEIW
+426 VKEIW
-431 FPGDTI
+431 FPGDSI

-450 LQVHNLITTIASE
+450 LQVQNVITAIAAD
-463 GEVYKLHLVK
+463 GEIYKLHLVK
-473 KIISADGKTVKE
+473 KIISADGNTVKE
-485 IKPEIYK
+485 IKPEIYRK
-492 KVDFSLDTIKIIK
+492 LNISPDTFKIVK

-532 TAQNPQGETHAWFIG
+532 TAENPQGETHAWFIG

-571 AAPIARAMMEKYFN
+571 AAPIARAMLEKYFDI
-585 KKKKKKGN
+585 K
-593 KGAWHL
+593 
-599 CFPFDEVLCRDPNFG
+599 R
-614 G
+614 

>member
-1 MRESSTVTEDVK
+1 MRESSTIPEDVK

-21 FVVICFSVLVISLW
+21 FIVICFLILVISLW
-35 YLQMIKGEEFRER
+35 YLQMIKGGEFKER
-48 AVENCIRALVEDA
+48 AIENCIRALVEDA
-61 PRGRIYDRREELLVT
+61 PRGRIYDRQEKLLVT
-76 NRPAVVVS
+76 NRPVVVVS

-91 DLEKLSERLGRII
+91 DLEKLSERLSRII

-113 TVKNY
+113 TVKNHR
-118 LENPFKPVKILDD
+118 ENPFKPVKILDD

-155 PRRDYLYHDFAA
+155 PRRDYLYHEFAA

-212 GGKEVEVDALGQEIT
+212 GGKEVEVDALGQEIA
-227 TLLYQKPVPGE
+227 TLLYQKPVPGK

-251 GENLLFDKKGSIIVS
+251 GENLLFGKKGSIIVS

-276 VNRPSFNPNLF
+276 VNRPSFSPNIF
-287 ADGISHSDWERLSSD
+287 ANGISHSDWQKLSSD
-302 VDYPLTNRS
+302 ADYPLTNRS
-311 VQGVYSPGSI
+311 VQGLYSPGSI

-349 LAGQVFTCWKET
+349 LAGQVFTCWNEI

-368 VDGIAHSCN
+368 VDAIAHSCN

-426 VNEIW
+426 VKEIW

-437 NLSIGQG
+437 NISIGQG

-450 LQVHNLITTIASE
+450 LQVHNLITTIAAE

-473 KIISADGKTVKE
+473 KIISADGNTVKE
-485 IKPEIYK
+485 IKPEIYR
-492 KVDFSLDTIKIIK
+492 KVDFSPDTFEIIK

-513 KGTGWRANIKELAV
+513 KGTGWRANIKELEV

-532 TAQNPQGETHAWFIG
+532 TAQNPHGETHAWFIG
-547 FAPYENP
+547 FAPYEDP
-554 EVCITV
+554 EICITV

-571 AAPIARAMMEKYFN
+571 AAPIARAMLEKYFSIQ
-585 KKKKKKGN
+585 K
-593 KGAWHL
+593 
-599 CFPFDEVLCRDPNFG
+599 
-614 G
+614 

>member
-1 MRESSTVTEDVK
+1 MRESSTIPEDVK

-21 FVVICFSVLVISLW
+21 FIVICFSILVISLW
-35 YLQMIKGEEFRER
+35 YLQMIKGEEFKER

-61 PRGRIYDRREELLVT
+61 PRGRIYDRQEKLLVT
-76 NRPAVVVS
+76 NRPVVVVS

-91 DLEKLSERLGRII
+91 DLEKLSERLSRII

-113 TVKNY
+113 TVKNHR
-118 LENPFKPVKILDD
+118 ENPFKPVKILDD

-155 PRRDYLYHDFAA
+155 PRRDYLYHEFAA

-212 GGKEVEVDALGQEIT
+212 GGKEVEVDALGREIA
-227 TLLYQKPVPGE
+227 TLLYQKPVPGK

-251 GENLLFDKKGSIIVS
+251 GENLLFGEKGSIIMS

-276 VNRPSFNPNLF
+276 VNRPSFSPNIF
-287 ADGISHSDWERLSSD
+287 ANGISHSDWQRLSSD
-302 VDYPLTNRS
+302 ADYPLTNRS
-311 VQGVYSPGSI
+311 VQGLYSPGSI

-349 LAGQVFTCWKET
+349 LAGQVFTCWNEI

-368 VDGIAHSCN
+368 VDAIAHSCN

-426 VNEIW
+426 VKEIW

-437 NLSIGQG
+437 NISIGQG

-450 LQVHNLITTIASE
+450 LQVHNLIIAIATE

-473 KIISADGKTVKE
+473 KIISADGNTVKE
-485 IKPEIYK
+485 IKPEIYR
-492 KVDFSLDTIKIIK
+492 KVDFSPDTFEIIK

-513 KGTGWRANIKELAV
+513 KGTGWRANIKELEV

-532 TAQNPQGETHAWFIG
+532 TAQNPHGETHAWFIG
-547 FAPYENP
+547 FAPYEDP
-554 EVCITV
+554 EICITV

-571 AAPIARAMMEKYFN
+571 AAPIARAMLEKYFSIQ
-585 KKKKKKGN
+585 K
-593 KGAWHL
+593 
-599 CFPFDEVLCRDPNFG
+599 
-614 G
+614 

>member
-1 MRESSTVTEDVK
+1 MRESSTVPEDVK

-21 FVVICFSVLVISLW
+21 FMIICFSILVISLW
-35 YLQMIKGEEFRER
+35 YLQMIKGEEFKER

-61 PRGRIYDRREELLVT
+61 PRGRIYDRQEKLLVT

-91 DLEKLSERLGRII
+91 DLEKLSERLSRII
-104 GISPEEISQ
+104 GISPKEISQ

-118 LENPFKPVKILDD
+118 QENPFKPVKILDD
-131 CKTNKIVEIEE
+131 CKTDKIVEIEE

-155 PRRDYLYHDFAA
+155 PRRDYLYQDFAA
-167 HSLGYVGEIDKE
+167 HSLGYVGEIGKE

-212 GGKEVEVDALGQEIT
+212 GGKEVEVDALGQEIA
-227 TLLYQKPVPGE
+227 TLLYQKPVSGE
-238 DLVLTID
+238 DLILTID

-251 GENLLFDKKGSIIVS
+251 GENLLFDKKGSIVVS

-287 ADGISHSDWERLSSD
+287 ADGISHFDWQRLSCD
-302 VDYPLTNRS
+302 TDYPLTNRS
-311 VQGVYSPGSI
+311 VQGLYSPGSI

-327 IAALEEGV
+327 VAALEEGV
-335 TDRKRK
+335 TDRNRK
-341 IYCSGSFE
+341 IYCSGTFE
-349 LAGQVFTCWKET
+349 LADRAVTCWKEV

-368 VDGIAHSCN
+368 IDGIAHSCN

-411 EAIGTIPSAQWKKRE
+411 EATGIIPSAQWKERE
-426 VNEIW
+426 VKEIW

-450 LQVHNLITTIASE
+450 LRVHDIITSIAGE
-463 GEVYKLHLVK
+463 GEIYKLHLVK
-473 KIISADGKTVKE
+473 KIISADGNTVEE
-485 IKPEIYK
+485 IMPEIYK
-492 KVDFSLDTIKIIK
+492 KVNFSSDTFKIIK

-560 FLENGGEGGEA
+560 FIENGGEGGEI
-571 AAPIARAMMEKYFN
+571 AAPIARAMLEKYFN
-585 KKKKKKGN
+585 IQN
-593 KGAWHL
+593 
-599 CFPFDEVLCRDPNFG
+599 
-614 G
+614 

>member
-1 MRESSTVTEDVK
+1 MRESSTVPEDVK

-21 FVVICFSVLVISLW
+21 FMVICFSVLVISLW

-48 AVENCIRALVEDA
+48 AVENCIRSLVEDA
-61 PRGRIYDRREELLVT
+61 PRGRIYDRQEELLVT

-84 IIPAEVD
+84 VIPAEVD
-91 DLEKLSERLGRII
+91 DLEKLSEKLSRII
-104 GISPEEISQ
+104 GISPEKISQ
-113 TVKNY
+113 IVKNCR
-118 LENPFKPVKILDD
+118 ENPFKPVKILDD
-131 CKTNKIVEIEE
+131 CNTNKIIEIEE

-179 ELQQFGNPK
+179 ELERFGNPK

-212 GGKEVEVDALGQEIT
+212 GGKEVEVDALGQEIA
-227 TLLYQKPVPGE
+227 TLLYQKPVPGK

-251 GENLLFDKKGSIIVS
+251 GENLLFDKKGSIVVS
-266 DPNSGEILAL
+266 DPNNGEILAL
-276 VNRPSFNPNLF
+276 VNRPSFSPNIF
-287 ADGISHSDWERLSSD
+287 ANGISSSDWQRLSSD
-302 VDYPLTNRS
+302 ADYPLTNRS
-311 VQGVYSPGSI
+311 VQGLYSPGSI

-411 EAIGTIPSAQWKKRE
+411 EAIGTIPSTQWKKRE
-426 VNEIW
+426 VKEIW

-450 LQVHNLITTIASE
+450 LQVHNLITTITTE
-463 GEVYKLHLVK
+463 GETYKLHLVK
-473 KIISADGKTVKE
+473 KIISADGNTVEE

-492 KVDFSLDTIKIIK
+492 KVDFSLNTFKIIK

-513 KGTGWRANIKELAV
+513 KGTGWRVNIKELAV

-547 FAPYENP
+547 FAPYEDP
-554 EVCITV
+554 EICITV

-571 AAPIARAMMEKYFN
+571 AAPIARAMLEKYFN
-585 KKKKKKGN
+585 IRK
-593 KGAWHL
+593 
-599 CFPFDEVLCRDPNFG
+599 
-614 G
+614 

>member
-1 MRESSTVTEDVK
+1 MRESSTVPEDVK
-13 QRLNWLLI
+13 QRLNWLLVFI
-21 FVVICFSVLVISLW
+21 VICFSILIISLW
-35 YLQMIKGEEFRER
+35 YLQMIKGEEFKER
-48 AVENCIRALVEDA
+48 AVENSIRALVEDA
-61 PRGRIYDRREELLVT
+61 PRGRIYDRQEKLLVT

-91 DLEKLSERLGRII
+91 DLKKLSERLSKII
-104 GISPEEISQ
+104 AISSEEISQ
-113 TVKNY
+113 IVKNY
-118 LENPFKPVKILDD
+118 QENPFKPVKILDD
-131 CKTNKIVEIEE
+131 VKTNKIVEIEE

-149 VVLEVK
+149 VILEVK
-155 PRRDYLYHDFAA
+155 PRRNYLYHDFAA
-167 HSLGYVGEIDKE
+167 HSLGFVGEIDKE
-179 ELQQFGNPK
+179 ELQRFGNPK

-212 GGKEVEVDALGQEIT
+212 GGRKVEVDALGREIA
-227 TLLYQKPVPGE
+227 TLLYQKPVPGK

-251 GENLLFDKKGSIIVS
+251 GENLLFGKKGSIIVS

-276 VNRPSFNPNLF
+276 VNRPSFSPNLF

-302 VDYPLTNRS
+302 ADYLLTNRS
-311 VQGVYSPGSI
+311 VHGVYSPGSI

-335 TDRKRK
+335 TDRERK
-341 IYCSGSFE
+341 IYCSGSFK
-349 LAGQVFTCWKET
+349 LADWVFTCWKET

-368 VDGIAHSCN
+368 VDAIAQSCN
-377 IYFYTL
+377 VHFYTL
-383 GKDLGIE
+383 GNELGIE
-390 RFNKYMQK
+390 GFNKYMQK

-403 KTGIDLPA
+403 KTGIDLPT
-411 EAIGTIPSAQWKKRE
+411 EAIGIIPSAQWKKRE
-426 VNEIW
+426 IKEIW

-450 LQVHNLITTIASE
+450 LQVHNLITTIAAE

-473 KIISADGKTVKE
+473 KIISADGNTVEE
-485 IKPEIYK
+485 IKPEIYRR
-492 KVDFSLDTIKIIK
+492 VNFSPDTSKIIK

-513 KGTGWRANIKELAV
+513 KGTGWRANIKEVAV

-532 TAQNPQGETHAWFIG
+532 TAQNPHGETHAWFIG
-547 FAPYENP
+547 FAPYEDP
-554 EVCITV
+554 EICITV

-571 AAPIARAMMEKYFN
+571 AAPIARAMLEKYFSIQ
-585 KKKKKKGN
+585 K
-593 KGAWHL
+593 
-599 CFPFDEVLCRDPNFG
+599 
-614 G
+614 

>member
-1 MRESSTVTEDVK
+1 MRESSTIPEDVK

-21 FVVICFSVLVISLW
+21 FIIICFSILVIILW
-35 YLQMIKGEEFRER
+35 YLQMIKGEEFKER
-48 AVENCIRALVEDA
+48 AVENCIRSLVEDA
-61 PRGRIYDRREELLVT
+61 PRGRIYDRQEELLVT
-76 NRPAVVVS
+76 NRPALVVS

-91 DLEKLSERLGRII
+91 DLEKLIERLSRII

-118 LENPFKPVKILDD
+118 RENPFKPVKILDD

-198 GLEKYYDDILRGEK
+198 GLEKYYDNILRGEK
-212 GGKEVEVDALGQEIT
+212 GGKEVEVDASGQEIAV
-227 TLLYQKPVPGE
+227 LLYQKPVPGE

-251 GENLLFDKKGSIIVS
+251 GENLLFNKKGSIIIS

-276 VNRPSFNPNLF
+276 VNRPSFSPNIF
-287 ADGISHSDWERLSSD
+287 ANGISSSDWQRLSSD
-302 VDYPLTNRS
+302 ADYPLTNRS

-335 TDRKRK
+335 TDRNRK

-349 LAGQVFTCWKET
+349 LAGQVFTCWDET
-361 GHGSLSI
+361 GHGSLSM
-368 VDGIAHSCN
+368 VDAIAHSCN

-383 GKDLGIE
+383 GNDLGIE

-403 KTGIDLPA
+403 KTGIDLPE
-411 EAIGTIPSAQWKKRE
+411 EAIGIIPSAQWKERE
-426 VNEIW
+426 VKEIW

-450 LQVHNLITTIASE
+450 LQVHHIITTIAAE

-473 KIISADGKTVKE
+473 KIISADGNTVKE
-485 IKPEIYK
+485 IKPETYRK
-492 KVDFSLDTIKIIK
+492 LNFSPDTFKIVK

-532 TAQNPQGETHAWFIG
+532 TAENPQGETHAWFIG

-554 EVCITV
+554 EICITV

-571 AAPIARAMMEKYFN
+571 AAPIARAMLEKYSDI
-585 KKKKKKGN
+585 K
-593 KGAWHL
+593 
-599 CFPFDEVLCRDPNFG
+599 R
-614 G
+614 